1 MRLIDPTI
9 FIASPFYGL
18 WRCSRIMGGDRI
30 VNFKLYSLVRY
41 LQKPGG
47 VSVEELQ
54 EGLNVSRA
62 TVFRY
67 LNIVQEMG
75 LPLTNDTRGRKSY
88 YFFDMSNPFVGRNIF
103 ENLPYIRDDFYF
115 DKNEKML
122 IEYLF
127 TNTEETVPALC
138 DDIKKL
144 HEKIQVLLTF
154 AGHVAESDE
163 ERENGNLPSKQN
175 MKKICSFNDL
185 PKKTEEDKMAIIGK
199 LCDAVA
205 GKLVC
210 TVTYR
215 ALNGSDKTYR
225 IMPLVVF
232 SYQGGIYTIVETEK
246 YAYTSKLAVERIKSL
261 TLTDETFERK
271 TNLDIP
277 WIMTDPFGLVQTD
290 QFEAVIKV
298 RKESV
303 ENIKAKA
310 WPEERVTF
318 SRPDEDGSITLKIIT
333 SGEFELIRWLRYM
346 GPEVKLISP
355 DWLVEKLKESIGDLN
370 RNYDV

>member
-1 MRLIDPTI
+1 MAPVKSYTN
-9 FIASPFYGL
+9 
-18 WRCSRIMGGDRI
+18 W
-30 VNFKLYSLVRY
+30 N
-41 LQKPGG
+41 
-47 VSVEELQ
+47 
-54 EGLNVSRA
+54 SRA
-62 TVFRY
+62 TDEEEQIEPYRKYFFICEGANTETWYFKKLIDIRKS
-67 LNIVQEMG
+67 LNIH
-75 LPLTNDTRGRKSY
+75 PLID
-88 YFFDMSNPFVGRNIF
+88 
-103 ENLPYIRDDFYF
+103 IR
-115 DKNEKML
+115 
-122 IEYLF
+122 
-127 TNTEETVPALC
+127 
-138 DDIKKL
+138 
-144 HEKIQVLLTF
+144 LL
-154 AGHVAESDE
+154 E
-163 ERENGNLPSKQN
+163 
-175 MKKICSFNDL
+175 
-185 PKKTEEDKMAIIGK
+185 KTEEDKMAIIGK

-210 TVTYR
+210 IVTYR